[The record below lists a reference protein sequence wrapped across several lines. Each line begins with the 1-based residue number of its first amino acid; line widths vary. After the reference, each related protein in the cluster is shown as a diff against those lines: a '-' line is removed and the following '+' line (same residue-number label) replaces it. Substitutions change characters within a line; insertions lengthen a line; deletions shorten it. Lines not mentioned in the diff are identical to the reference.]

1 MSSLAPQGPG
11 AVPANQTA
19 SDAASTA
26 SIIGQ
31 INANAQQSL
40 QLSEAQSQAAVTQAA
55 GQALTSGAAGIK
67 DAAKTAS

>member
-1 MSSLAPQGPG
+1 MSSPVSGAINSQGS
-11 AVPANQTA
+11 
-19 SDAASTA
+19 SDASSTS

-40 QLSEAQSQAAVTQAA
+40 QISEAQSQAAVTQAA
-55 GQALTSGAAGIK
+55 GQALASGAAGIK